1 MRPKDGG
8 HVGDFIV
15 GQYSSC
21 FFSVSDFQSGKNII
35 EVEIRIITPSEW
47 FKLPFT
53 DLVKLTNPFCD
64 VSGQPY
70 EDKIVQIRSI
80 WLFFLTGAQIMH
92 VKVERRYKKPSTH
105 SEVLARYKERYSSPG
120 STSRIHRKEPRYKF
134 RCSEHISPAP

>member
-15 GQYSSC
+15 GQYSSF
-21 FFSVSDFQSGKNII
+21 FFSVPDLQSRKNVI

-53 DLVKLTNPFCD
+53 GLVKPTNPFCD

-70 EDKIVQIRSI
+70 EDNIVQIRSI
-80 WLFFLTGAQIMH
+80 WLFFKQGH
-92 VKVERRYKKPSTH
+92 K
-105 SEVLARYKERYSSPG
+105 SSMV
-120 STSRIHRKEPRYKF
+120 
-134 RCSEHISPAP
+134 

>member
-1 MRPKDGG
+1 MWPKDGR

-15 GQYSSC
+15 GQCSSC

-53 DLVKLTNPFCD
+53 DLVKLANPFCD

-70 EDKIVQIRSI
+70 EDNIVQIRSI
-80 WLFFLTGAQIMH
+80 WLF
-92 VKVERRYKKPSTH
+92 
-105 SEVLARYKERYSSPG
+105 
-120 STSRIHRKEPRYKF
+120 
-134 RCSEHISPAP
+134 C

>member
-15 GQYSSC
+15 GQCTSC
-21 FFSVSDFQSGKNII
+21 FFSVPDFQSGKNII

-64 VSGQPY
+64 ISGQPY
-70 EDKIVQIRSI
+70 EDNIVQIRSI
-80 WLFFLTGAQIMH
+80 WLFFLNRGTNL
-92 VKVERRYKKPSTH
+92 VW
-105 SEVLARYKERYSSPG
+105 YSG
-120 STSRIHRKEPRYKF
+120 ITI
-134 RCSEHISPAP
+134 